1 MTATRAESVAAI
13 LRQIHQANR
22 QDASKACQG
31 ALAAL
36 TPKAA
41 DLAGQ
46 ALEEKDENIAGH
58 DHAAAAALN
67 AARDK
72 IQEAAEQ
79 LEQAQAAARP

>member
-1 MTATRAESVAAI
+1 MTAARAESVAAI
-13 LRQIHQANR
+13 LRRIHQANR
-22 QDASKACQG
+22 QDASKACQT

-36 TPKAA
+36 TPKAT

-58 DHAAAAALN
+58 DRAAAAALN